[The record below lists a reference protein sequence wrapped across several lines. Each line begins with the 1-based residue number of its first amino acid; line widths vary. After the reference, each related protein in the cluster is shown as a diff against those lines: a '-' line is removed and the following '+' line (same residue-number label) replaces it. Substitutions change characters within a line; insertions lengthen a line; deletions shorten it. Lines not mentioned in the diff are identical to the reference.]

1 MVCARHGLVMNRE
14 LTPEEEK
21 EYLYLIKKSLHTV
34 LIMSKKDWER
44 LDELSE
50 KKYGTAEEIA
60 EEIRENRK
68 RFYKFQEQLSKK
80 QKNK

>member
-1 MVCARHGLVMNRE
+1 MKRE

-44 LDELSE
+44 LDELWQ
-50 KKYGTAEEIA
+50 KKCGALEEQEEEIK
-60 EEIRENRK
+60 ENRK
-68 RFYKFQEQLSKK
+68 NFYKFQESLSKK
-80 QKNK
+80 LKNN

>member
-1 MVCARHGLVMNRE
+1 MKRE

-44 LDELSE
+44 LDELWQ
-50 KKYGTAEEIA
+50 KKCGTLEEQEEEIK
-60 EEIRENRK
+60 ENR
-68 RFYKFQEQLSKK
+68 
-80 QKNK
+80 

>member
-1 MVCARHGLVMNRE
+1 MNRE

-34 LIMSKKDWER
+34 FTMSKKDWER

-50 KKYGTAEEIA
+50 KSMGLP
-60 EEIRENRK
+60 RK
-68 RFYKFQEQLSKK
+68 LPKKLGKIERDFINSK
-80 QKNK
+80 NN

>member
-1 MVCARHGLVMNRE
+1 MKRE

-44 LDELSE
+44 LDE
-50 KKYGTAEEIA
+50 KKKKKCGTPEEQEEEIK
-60 EEIRENRK
+60 ENRK
-68 RFYKFQEQLSKK
+68 NFYKFQESLSKK
-80 QKNK
+80 LKNK